1 MIKDYNFYGYDIKV
15 DDSLEK
21 VTLEEEIAGGIMAE
35 LSLGHH
41 NTALNVRKV
50 DDKFAVNA
58 EVNNFGITKP
68 GANDDPEKFGVS
80 VLDELEDKLLHSILP
95 FTVDYDNSQ
104 VVDPR
109 VNNGK
114 LQALVV
120 LNYTE
125 PQDEKDQ
132 EIEKLKAKISKLEHP
147 EFEADA
153 SVESEDK

>member
-1 MIKDYNFYGYDIKV
+1 MIKDYNFYGYNIKV

-21 VTLEEEIAGGIMAE
+21 VTLEEEIAGSIIAE

-58 EVNNFGITKP
+58 EVNNFCINKP
-68 GANDDPEKFGVS
+68 GANDDPEKFGHA
-80 VLDELEDKLLHSILP
+80 VLKELEDKLTHSILP
-95 FTVDYDNSQ
+95 FTIDYNDSQ

-120 LNYTE
+120 LNYIE

-132 EIEKLKAKISKLEHP
+132 EIERLKEKISKLEHP
-147 EFEADA
+147 EFEVDA